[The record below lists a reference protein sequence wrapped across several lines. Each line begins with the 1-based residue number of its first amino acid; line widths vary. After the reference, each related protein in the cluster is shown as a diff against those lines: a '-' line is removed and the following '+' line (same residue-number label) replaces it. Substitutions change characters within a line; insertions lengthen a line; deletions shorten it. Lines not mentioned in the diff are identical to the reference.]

1 MNISINY
8 DCKAFLGAHTGAFW
22 KKLVILMLLAISLVF
37 EESVVIWSML
47 DCIVEALIAAF
58 AAVARARAEVIWK
71 KRILE
76 NFWEG
81 NGLEGKREVE
91 FFFCCSA
98 WMKS

>member
-8 DCKAFLGAHTGAFW
+8 ECKAFLGAHTGVVW
-22 KKLVILMLLAISLVF
+22 KKFVTDRLLASSLAF
-37 EESVVIWSML
+37 EEIVVIWSML

-76 NFWEG
+76 NVWEG
-81 NGLEGKREVE
+81 NGLGKRRVGW
-91 FFFCCSA
+91 FSVIVFG
-98 WMKS
+98 